1 MKVPKLPEK
10 STIKLGQDLRCIKLK
25 WPSHTLSI
33 QHLGYSFFLLFWLAG
48 WAFIETIGITILS
61 SGLDSRVFP
70 VFIIWFTVWSGT
82 GVLIITLIFKL
93 LLQPKIESLI
103 LSKDV
108 FLYKISPRPINLTSF
123 QYQDNPFL
131 NPFVVLQ
138 KSKAVK
144 FKTKSIRNIK
154 LTNTG
159 DRYIITLTI
168 AEDKIEIGNDLSI
181 QEKKWLV
188 NVLKTWK
195 TQKT

>member
-10 STIKLGQDLRCIKLK
+10 SKIKLGQDFRFIKLK
-25 WPSHTLSI
+25 WPSHTLAI
-33 QHLGYSFFLLFWLAG
+33 QHLGYSFFLFFWLAG
-48 WAFIETIGITILS
+48 WAFVETIGITLLS
-61 SGLDSRVFP
+61 SGLDSR

-103 LSKDV
+103 LRKDV

-131 NPFVVLQ
+131 NPFVVLL

-154 LTNTG
+154 LTNTA

-168 AEDKIEIGNDLSI
+168 DEDKIEIGNDLSI